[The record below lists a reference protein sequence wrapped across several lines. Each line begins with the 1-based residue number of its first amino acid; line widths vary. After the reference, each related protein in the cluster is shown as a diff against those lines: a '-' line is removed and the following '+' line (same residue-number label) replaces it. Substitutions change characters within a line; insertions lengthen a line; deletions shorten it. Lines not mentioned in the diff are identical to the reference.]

1 MWLLIAHA
9 LSLEVGDV
17 PAKTGIDAASGVR
30 HVLNDRM
37 PKKPVESTRE
47 RILRA
52 AEGIYAASGFH
63 GMSLRDVTLLA
74 GVNLA
79 AVNYHF
85 GSKDKLIFALADRRL
100 TPINSERLERLDKL
114 RKKHGREPIPVREL
128 VGALIDPMFKALRQG
143 KNTRA
148 ITVRLVAQM
157 MIDDPRRFSQIH
169 KTFYKPVLD
178 CYHTELQRTIPQL
191 QSHQVNARFFCAFAT
206 VLGIRLMHESMDW
219 FLKIR
224 SEDRQFDILEDE
236 MHAFMLGALTAPA
249 Q

>member
-1 MWLLIAHA
+1 
-9 LSLEVGDV
+9 
-17 PAKTGIDAASGVR
+17 
-30 HVLNDRM
+30 M
-37 PKKPVESTRE
+37 PKKSPESTRE
-47 RILRA
+47 RILCA
-52 AEGIYAASGFH
+52 AERIYAASGFH

-157 MIDDPRRFSQIH
+157 MIDDPRRFAQIH

-224 SEDRQFDILEDE
+224 SEERQFDILEDE
-236 MHAFMLGALTAPA
+236 MHAFMLGALTGPPAP
-249 Q
+249 

>member
-1 MWLLIAHA
+1 
-9 LSLEVGDV
+9 
-17 PAKTGIDAASGVR
+17 
-30 HVLNDRM
+30 M
-37 PKKPVESTRE
+37 PKKSAESTRE

-52 AEGIYAASGFH
+52 AERIYAASGFH

-100 TPINSERLERLDKL
+100 TPINSERLERLAKL
-114 RKKHGREPIPVREL
+114 RQKHAHEPIPVREL

-143 KNTRA
+143 KNNRA
-148 ITVRLVAQM
+148 IMVRLVAQM
-157 MIDDPRRFSQIH
+157 MIDDPKRFSQIH

-178 CYHTELQRTIPQL
+178 CYHDELQRTIPRL
-191 QSHQVNARFFCAFAT
+191 TSHQVNARFFCAFAT

-224 SEDRQFDILEDE
+224 SEDKQFELLEEE
-236 MHAFMLGALTAPA
+236 MHTFFYGALTAVID
-249 Q
+249 

>member
-1 MWLLIAHA
+1 MV
-9 LSLEVGDV
+9 SNV
-17 PAKTGIDAASGVR
+17 
-30 HVLNDRM
+30 RM
-37 PKKPVESTRE
+37 PKKSAENTRE

-52 AEGIYAASGFH
+52 AERIYAASGFH

-100 TPINSERLERLDKL
+100 TPINSERLELLARL
-114 RKKHGREPIPVREL
+114 RTRHGREPIPVREL
-128 VGALIDPMFKALRQG
+128 VAALIDPMFKALRQG

-157 MIDDPRRFSQIH
+157 MIDDPKRFSQIH

-178 CYHTELQRTIPQL
+178 CYHVELQRTIPQL
-191 QSHQVNARFFCAFAT
+191 TSHQVNARFFCAFAT

-224 SEDRQFDILEDE
+224 SEDKQFDLLERE
-236 MHAFMLGALTAPA
+236 MHAFFHGALTA
-249 Q
+249 QDL